1 MEGGKKL
8 KRRDVFPVLLSPMMS
23 GEMGICERIC
33 RGMDI
38 LQHKDLDM
46 RPDEI
51 RRMQSVLYALA
62 IKFLKRE
69 EFEKVK
75 ERIGMSILGQM
86 IWEDGLEK
94 GIQAFVLDF
103 TEEGYSRERI
113 IEKLVYRFSLEE
125 KDAIAW
131 YDKIIA
137 KSGNEINH

>member
-1 MEGGKKL
+1 
-8 KRRDVFPVLLSPMMS
+8 
-23 GEMGICERIC
+23 
-33 RGMDI
+33 
-38 LQHKDLDM
+38 
-46 RPDEI
+46 
-51 RRMQSVLYALA
+51 
-62 IKFLKRE
+62 
-69 EFEKVK
+69 
-75 ERIGMSILGQM
+75 M